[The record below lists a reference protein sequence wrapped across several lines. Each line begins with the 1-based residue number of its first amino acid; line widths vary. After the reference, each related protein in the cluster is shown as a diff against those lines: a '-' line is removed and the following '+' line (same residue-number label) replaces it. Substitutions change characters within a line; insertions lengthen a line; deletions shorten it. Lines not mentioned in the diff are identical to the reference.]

1 MIVAA
6 GVLGCVAGVCG
17 TALVYS
23 LRVRRERRSMLL
35 AAHELYAVV
44 QPADADAAAV
54 ESGQGWQA
62 VLRSGIAA
70 AGQSLGVLHSAM
82 QELGDVESRISR
94 RMAVTRTG
102 ARYISMAIDE
112 MRQAVNTQS
121 SETQETTAVIEQISR
136 AIGSL
141 SDLIQDQSSMV
152 EEASAATEEMVAN
165 IGSLRRMLDS
175 NSERF
180 NALNQQFQLG
190 SEHMS
195 KVDGLVRQIA
205 DESDGLEQANEVLQ
219 AIAAQTN
226 LLAMNAAIEAAH
238 AGDSGRGFAVVAA
251 EIRKLAENAS
261 AQSRTISTNLTNVK
275 IRIGDTAEA
284 SSVTQRVMEEL
295 SAVIHDVHD
304 RERDITQAM
313 QEQAEGSGQVT
324 LALERMIGLT
334 SEVSGASKEMAQGRE
349 RMVHSMQV
357 IEGANQSLMERV
369 EGISEQSGEL
379 NETVS
384 EVSAAAQDITNV
396 LERGGVLSSAASQE
410 LYEFHFDESTRI
422 MHEVIRGVWQEHDA
436 RRYLQD
442 FHTAMQ
448 GLTDSPWGLVTDLRE
463 WDTADEAVEAV
474 IMESFQWNREHG
486 MLANANVVQ
495 SSLNRMQMQRMFAE
509 GGVEDICQA
518 FTDMDQATAWVQSQ
532 IKNTSVG

>member
-1 MIVAA
+1 MIIVV

-17 TALVYS
+17 ASLLYS
-23 LRVRRERRSMLL
+23 IRLRRERQAMLL
-35 AAHELYAVV
+35 TAMELHEVV
-44 QPADADAAAV
+44 QSDEVADAA
-54 ESGQGWQA
+54 ESRQWQA

-70 AGQSLGVLHSAM
+70 VGQTLGVLRSAV
-82 QELGDVESRISR
+82 QELGDVEGRISR

-102 ARYISMAIDE
+102 ARYVSLAIDE
-112 MRQAVNTQS
+112 MRQAVTSQS

-141 SDLIQDQSSMV
+141 SDLIHDQSSMV

-180 NALNQQFQLG
+180 NSLNEKFLLG

-195 KVDGLVRQIA
+195 QVDGLVRQIA
-205 DESDGLEQANEVLQ
+205 AESDGLEEANEVLQ

-238 AGDSGRGFAVVAA
+238 AGESGRGFAVVAD

-261 AQSRTISTNLTNVK
+261 TQSRTISTNLTNVK
-275 IRIGDTAEA
+275 IKIGDTAEA
-284 SSVTQRVMEEL
+284 SSVTQRVMEDL
-295 SAVIHDVHD
+295 SKVIHDVHD
-304 RERDITQAM
+304 REREITLAM

-324 LALERMIGLT
+324 QALERMIGLT
-334 SEVSGASKEMAQGRE
+334 SEVSGASSEMAEGRE
-349 RMVHSMQV
+349 RMVHSMQI
-357 IEGANQSLMERV
+357 IESANQSLMERV
-369 EGISEQSGEL
+369 DGIAEQSGVL
-379 NETVS
+379 SETVR
-384 EVSAAAQDITNV
+384 EVSAAAQDIGSV
-396 LERGGVLSSAASQE
+396 LQRGGVASSAASQE
-410 LYEFHFDESTRI
+410 LYEFYFDESTKI
-422 MHEVIRGVWQEHDA
+422 MHEVIRGVWQEQDA

-448 GLTDSPWGLVTDLRE
+448 GHTDSRWGLVTDLRA

-486 MLANANVVQ
+486 MQANANVVQ
-495 SSLNRMQMQRMFAE
+495 SALNRMQMQRMFAD